1 MDSPLQSLSER
12 AFALLLGS
20 GVHLRIRA
28 AHSLLALLA
37 YGMFALCQWLGV
49 HLGVMDAQASP
60 PHMAVYLTGGLL
72 FYGLV
77 RSGISQRWRDPSL
90 TMPQTL
96 FGISMAAVGYTL
108 AGDARG
114 GVIAVAML
122 AVFFAAF
129 RLTAG
134 QGRALSAFAF
144 LALALAM
151 VWGCLG
157 DPPRYPPKVELLLM
171 LLTGISSAA
180 MALLLGNLSR
190 LRLRLTRQR
199 RELVEALER
208 IRQLATHDELTGLPN
223 RRAVQEALLAETT
236 RQARLGQPL
245 AVVMLDLDRFKEVND
260 RHGHKAGDLV
270 LRGFAE
276 RAETVLRGV
285 DVLGRWGG
293 EEFLLVLPDTPVAQA
308 AACIE
313 RLRDQLRRSPFDEVL
328 PGLVLEFSAGLTACR
343 GSTDIDAAI
352 ERADGALYRAKTAGR
367 GRSEIA

>member
-1 MDSPLQSLSER
+1 MQSLSER

-20 GVHLRIRA
+20 GAHLRIRA
-28 AHSLLALLA
+28 AHSFLALLA
-37 YGMFALCQWLGV
+37 YGLFALCQWQGV
-49 HLGVMDAQASP
+49 RLGVMDAQASP

-77 RSGISQRWRDPSL
+77 RSGVSERWRDPSL
-90 TMPQTL
+90 TLPQTV
-96 FGISMAAVGYTL
+96 FGICMAAVGYPL
-108 AGDARG
+108 AGEARG

-122 AVFFAAF
+122 AVFFAAI
-129 RLTAG
+129 RLTAR

-151 VWGCLG
+151 AWGSLG
-157 DPPRYPPKVELLLM
+157 DSPRYPPRVELLLL

-223 RRAVQEALLAETT
+223 RRAVQDALLAETT

-245 AVVMLDLDRFKEVND
+245 AVVMIDLDRFKEVND

-293 EEFLLVLPDTPVAQA
+293 EEFLLLLPDTSVSQA
-308 AACIE
+308 AACVD
-313 RLRDQLRRSPFDEVL
+313 RLRDQLQRSPFDEVL

-343 GSTDIDAAI
+343 GGTDIDAAI
-352 ERADGALYRAKTAGR
+352 ERADAALYRAKTTGR